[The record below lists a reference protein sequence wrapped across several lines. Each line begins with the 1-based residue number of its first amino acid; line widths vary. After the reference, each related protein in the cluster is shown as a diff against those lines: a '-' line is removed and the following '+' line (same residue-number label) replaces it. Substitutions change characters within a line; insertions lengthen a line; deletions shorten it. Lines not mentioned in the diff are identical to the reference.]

1 MLQRFPGKVSFSKYS
16 PQTDY
21 LDSISLLALL
31 SRSSSFFSSNKLH
44 RLVIYIYIYIKA
56 HTRFIRNDS
65 FFDTFPRWINRMFPG
80 RETWFRD
87 ERKVRSRGEARGYTS
102 ATLVRL
108 SGAWVD
114 RGQSGRA
121 RMQGRPSE
129 SERSHP
135 RDARNDVVGPITFFR
150 SIERSNFAG
159 KRGSKARREQEGIER
174 FQARRGIG
182 VGQARE
188 KRGRVG
194 EKKGRGRE
202 EGIHELQNAI
212 IGICPRGI
220 TIHRGCTWLRE
231 WVAKLL
237 YRVCNLSSMKPAIS
251 SQPSPSNLETEQLC
265 RVSTHLS

>member
-1 MLQRFPGKVSFSKYS
+1 MRG
-16 PQTDY
+16 
-21 LDSISLLALL
+21 
-31 SRSSSFFSSNKLH
+31 
-44 RLVIYIYIYIKA
+44 RLEVEG
-56 HTRFIRNDS
+56 N
-65 FFDTFPRWINRMFPG
+65 
-80 RETWFRD
+80 
-87 ERKVRSRGEARGYTS
+87 TS

-108 SGAWVD
+108 SDAWVD

-159 KRGSKARREQEGIER
+159 KRGSKARREEEGIER

-237 YRVCNLSSMKPAIS
+237 YRVCNLSSMKLPF
-251 SQPSPSNLETEQLC
+251 PRNLPPPTSKPNNFVAFPPTSREKFPYPPNLKYDEPPPPL
-265 RVSTHLS
+265 

>member
-44 RLVIYIYIYIKA
+44 RLVIYIYIKA

-129 SERSHP
+129 SEIS
-135 RDARNDVVGPITFFR
+135 
-150 SIERSNFAG
+150 SS
-159 KRGSKARREQEGIER
+159 RREE
-174 FQARRGIG
+174 RRGRTDHVFSIDRAVQFRRKTG
-182 VGQARE
+182 VKSATRTRRDRKVSGETRNRRRTGERE
-188 KRGRVG
+188 AWKSW
-194 EKKGRGRE
+194 RE
-202 EGIHELQNAI
+202 EGTRAGRRNSRTTK
-212 IGICPRGI
+212 CN
-220 TIHRGCTWLRE
+220 
-231 WVAKLL
+231 
-237 YRVCNLSSMKPAIS
+237 YR
-251 SQPSPSNLETEQLC
+251 
-265 RVSTHLS
+265 HLSAGYHDPSRLYLASRVGGEASVPGV